1 MPNKIVT
8 SKTRWLR
15 AVSALSATALVA
27 LVTGAA
33 LPASAA
39 NATTPAAVAATPTH
53 AQVAKWGAGYLARQI
68 AANGGHVNAYGFTDV
83 VDTAYAVVGL
93 HAAGVGKAASDQA
106 LAFLKTQLGTAFLTN
121 DGSDNPGTLGFFILA
136 AVSAGEDPRHFGG
149 TAAKNDLVAR
159 LLKTGRT
166 SGTDAGLFGSSDPS
180 YDGSF
185 RQGVALT
192 ALKAAGVTKGNT
204 KTAAGIAWLTRQQ
217 CSNGLWTSYRP
228 VVSVP
233 CPVADPNTFAGPDT
247 NSTGMA
253 VQGLAAYALHPMR
266 FKVLSALRS
275 IQSADGGFPF
285 LAAPGQTSDP
295 DSTALSLQ
303 AILAENATPTAAS
316 WTKNGANPYTALASF
331 QLGCGDAVTDQ
342 GAFFYPGDRSP
353 NTLAT
358 VQSVP
363 AMAGKTLPLSASVP
377 TSAVPVQSCVGPT
390 VARALTPATTASV
403 TATKKLAGTA
413 GHCPGATGVTIAVDL
428 TAFGKGV
435 KVRCAPGAPATG
447 IAALQ
452 QAGFTPVGTAQSG
465 LAFVCRIN
473 GFPTAAQQ
481 ACISTPPPT
490 AYWAYYHALA
500 GATTWSYGTIGA
512 ISYHPPQGSIEAW
525 AFGNSAK
532 PSKTPAQVRVS

>member
-15 AVSALSATALVA
+15 AVSAVSATALVA

-39 NATTPAAVAATPTH
+39 SAATPAAAAATPTH
-53 AQVAKWGAGYLARQI
+53 GQVARWGAGYLARQI
-68 AANGGHVNAYGFTDV
+68 TANGGHVNAYGFTDV
-83 VDTAYAVVGL
+83 VDTAYAVIGL

-106 LAFLKTQLGTAFLTN
+106 VTFLKRQLDTAFLTN
-121 DGSDNPGTLGFFILA
+121 DGTDNPGALGYFILA

-149 TAAKNDLVAR
+149 TAAKNDLVTR
-159 LLKTGRT
+159 LLKTART
-166 SGTDAGLFGSSDPS
+166 SGTDRGLFGTGDPT

-185 RQGVALT
+185 RQGVVLT
-192 ALKAAGVTKGNT
+192 ALKAAGVTKGNA
-204 KTAAGIAWLTRQQ
+204 KTAAGIAWLTAQQ

-228 VVSVP
+228 DTSVP

-253 VQGLAAYALHPMR
+253 VQGLAAYALRPMR
-266 FKVLSALRS
+266 FMVLSALRS
-275 IQSADGGFPF
+275 IQTDDAGFPF

-295 DSTALSLQ
+295 DSTALALQ

-316 WTKNGANPYTALASF
+316 WTKNGANPYTALAAF
-331 QLGCGDAVTDQ
+331 QLGCTDAVADQ

-363 AMAGKTLPLSASVP
+363 AMAGKTLPLPASVP
-377 TSAVPVQSCVGPT
+377 TSAVPVQSCASPT
-390 VARALTPATTASV
+390 VALSATTTAATTV
-403 TATKKLAGTA
+403 TRTLAGTA
-413 GHCPGATGVTIAVDL
+413 GHCPGATGVTVAVDL

-435 KVRCAPGAPATG
+435 KVRCAPGAPTTG

-452 QAGFTPVGTAQSG
+452 QAGFTPVGTTQSG

-473 GFPTAAQQ
+473 GFPTTAQQ

-500 GATTWSYGTIGA
+500 GATTWSYSTLGA
-512 ISYHPPQGSIEAW
+512 IAYHPPQGSIEAW

>member
-15 AVSALSATALVA
+15 AVSAVSATALVA

-39 NATTPAAVAATPTH
+39 SAATSAAVAATPTH
-53 AQVAKWGAGYLARQI
+53 GQVAKWGAGYLARQI

-159 LLKTGRT
+159 LLKTART
-166 SGTDAGLFGSSDPS
+166 SGTDAGLFGSGDPT

-185 RQGVALT
+185 RQGVVLT
-192 ALKAAGVTKGNT
+192 ALKAAGVAKGNA
-204 KTAAGIAWLTRQQ
+204 KTGAGIAWLTGQQ

-228 VVSVP
+228 STSVP

-275 IQSADGGFPF
+275 IQTDDGGFPF

-303 AILAENATPTAAS
+303 AILAENAAPTAAS

-331 QLGCGDAVTDQ
+331 QLGCGDAVADQ

-363 AMAGKTLPLSASVP
+363 AMAGKTLPLPASVP

-390 VARALTPATTASV
+390 VALANAATTASPTV
-403 TATKKLAGTA
+403 TRKLAGTA
-413 GHCPGATGVTIAVDL
+413 GHCPGATGVTVAVDL

-452 QAGFTPVGTAQSG
+452 KAGFTPVGTTQSG

-500 GATTWSYGTIGA
+500 GATTWSFSTLGA